1 MDTYE
6 DDEPPQLVD
15 VETELV
21 ASEEV
26 DKVGDNLKVPLT
38 IVTGYLGAGK
48 TTLMNYILTEQ
59 HGKKI
64 AVILNEFGD
73 SVDIEKSISVSKDG
87 DQVEEWLEVGNG
99 CICCSV
105 KDIGVTAIET
115 LMKKSGA
122 FDYILL
128 ETTGLADPGNIAP
141 LFWMDEE
148 LGSSI
153 YLDGIVT
160 LVDAKNILK
169 SLDEPAPET
178 ADHDDHHGTV
188 LTTAHLQISHADVV
202 VINKADLVS
211 EEELEAVKDRVG
223 AINGLAK
230 IHVTQQG
237 KVPQLEGFLLDLHAY
252 DNAEGMDMAQK
263 GHSHLDPRISTVTIK
278 VPRLNEEQVPNLD
291 AWLRS
296 ILWDSKLP
304 DSSTEIAAA
313 SSDQSPTFEIY
324 RLKARLPM
332 SDGSVK
338 IVQGV
343 RDVFEIKDALDQT
356 QRAAPELEE
365 GKIVVIGRDM
375 ANLDFERSYFSTH
388 ACPRSYCLNNIDN
401 TPNTSTCSTAETL
414 HLNRNYRGP
423 TIILLIP
430 TNTKV
435 PATMNRPGAAPQSL
449 RGLPNGFSSQ
459 QQSIGPARNAPARM
473 VNGKMTPS
481 NGATWAFG
489 GVPMGTAGLPS
500 QRQAGAP
507 MTSFAQSI
515 GSSQP
520 AAPLDMS
527 EFPSLSNNPS
537 HQTSSSSQSTWA
549 MPGAR
554 QLGQAASHRP
564 PHGAL
569 PAQQQSQAQQQT
581 QQQQDD
587 LFSSSSQLPSSQSG
601 FRFGGQNAV
610 GQSSQPQESAAEEF
624 PPLNRNANG
633 EIGQDR
639 NLGSIQSPGFG
650 APSSTLGFSA
660 ANTSAQ
666 ASRSNGLLNAV
677 NTGNRAAPTNP
688 RDSAPINVPGPS
700 PTANQN
706 LASSL
711 EKDSIGFG
719 RPPQSE
725 AADSLSPLA
734 QLAERPAAA
743 DAKSI
748 PFNQPLAPQTQPNGF
763 EADPADEAGP
773 ISQDPLPGMSDRDRY
788 GLKGLIEM
796 LKGPYP
802 DQAALITGVDIAA
815 LGFDLNTTERLSETI
830 WSPWDDVAAR
840 PDIPQHTVPDC
851 YQVHNVQAIEN
862 KLSNFSDETLM
873 FMFYNNPQDIQ
884 QMIAAQ
890 ELTNRNWRYHKKL
903 SMWLTKDDMMQP
915 QLLGN
920 GTERGYYVFFD
931 PKLWSRER
939 REMLLS
945 YIDLEVVPNGPAGP
959 IS

>member
-1 MDTYE
+1 MDIFE
-6 DDEPPQLVD
+6 DDEPPQLID
-15 VETELV
+15 AATELV
-21 ASEEV
+21 SSEVV
-26 DKVGDNLKVPLT
+26 DKVGDNVKVPIT

-87 DQVEEWLEVGNG
+87 DQAEEWLEVGNG

-178 ADHDDHHGTV
+178 TDHDDHHGPV

-211 EEELEAVKDRVG
+211 EEELEVVKDRVG

-237 KVPQLEGFLLDLHAY
+237 KVPELEGFLLDLHAY
-252 DNAEGMDMAQK
+252 DNAEGMDMAEK

-278 VPRLNEEQVPNLD
+278 MPPLKEEQLPKLD

-304 DSSTEIAAA
+304 DSATESAIAPAE
-313 SSDQSPTFEIY
+313 QPPTFEIY
-324 RLKARLPM
+324 RVKARLPM
-332 SDGSVK
+332 SDGSIK

-356 QRAAPELEE
+356 QQSQP
-365 GKIVVIGRDM
+365 K
-375 ANLDFERSYFSTH
+375 LDE
-388 ACPRSYCLNNIDN
+388 
-401 TPNTSTCSTAETL
+401 
-414 HLNRNYRGP
+414 
-423 TIILLIP
+423 
-430 TNTKV
+430 
-435 PATMNRPGAAPQSL
+435 GAAQQSL

-459 QQSIGPARNAPARM
+459 QQSIGPSRNAPARM
-473 VNGKMTPS
+473 VNGKMTPT

-489 GVPMGTAGLPS
+489 GVPMGTAGLPT
-500 QRQAGAP
+500 QRQSTAP
-507 MTSFAQSI
+507 MASFAQSI

-537 HQTSSSSQSTWA
+537 HQTSSSAQSTWA

-564 PHGAL
+564 QHGIL

-639 NLGSIQSPGFG
+639 NLGSLQSPGFG
-650 APSSTLGFSA
+650 APPSTLGFPAGSS
-660 ANTSAQ
+660 NAQ

-688 RDSAPINVPGPS
+688 RDNAAISVPGP
-700 PTANQN
+700 PTSTNQN
-706 LASSL
+706 PPSSV
-711 EKDSIGFG
+711 EKDSIGFT
-719 RPPQSE
+719 RPPLSE
-725 AADSLSPLA
+725 AADNLSPRG
-734 QLAERPAAA
+734 QITDRPAA

-748 PFNQPLAPQTQPNGF
+748 PYNQPIPPQSQPNGF

-796 LKGPYP
+796 LKGPFP

-830 WSPWDDVAAR
+830 WSPWDDVPAR
-840 PDIPQHTVPDC
+840 PDIPQHTIPDC
-851 YQVHNVQAIEN
+851 YQVHNVQPIEN

-945 YIDLEVVPNGPAGP
+945 YIDLEVD
-959 IS
+959 

>member
-1 MDTYE
+1 MDIYE

-15 VETELV
+15 AETELV
-21 ASEEV
+21 SNEV
-26 DKVGDNLKVPLT
+26 EDKVGDNVKVPLT

-178 ADHDDHHGTV
+178 TDHDDHHGPV

-211 EEELEAVKDRVG
+211 EEELEVVKDRVG

-237 KVPQLEGFLLDLHAY
+237 KVPKLEGFLLDLHAY
-252 DNAEGMDMAQK
+252 DNAEGMDMAEK

-278 VPRLNEEQVPNLD
+278 VPPLKEEQLPKLD
-291 AWLRS
+291 AWFRS

-304 DSSTEIAAA
+304 DSSTEPATT
-313 SSDQSPTFEIY
+313 SSEQSPFEIY

-332 SDGSVK
+332 SDGSIK

-343 RDVFEIKDALDQT
+343 RDVFEIKDALEQT
-356 QRAAPELEE
+356 QPELKE
-365 GKIVVIGRDM
+365 
-375 ANLDFERSYFSTH
+375 
-388 ACPRSYCLNNIDN
+388 
-401 TPNTSTCSTAETL
+401 
-414 HLNRNYRGP
+414 
-423 TIILLIP
+423 
-430 TNTKV
+430 
-435 PATMNRPGAAPQSL
+435 GAAPQSL

-459 QQSIGPARNAPARM
+459 QQSIGPSRNPPARM

-500 QRQAGAP
+500 QRQTTAP

-537 HQTSSSSQSTWA
+537 HQASSSAQSTWA

-554 QLGQAASHRP
+554 QLGQAATHRP
-564 PHGAL
+564 QHGIL

-639 NLGSIQSPGFG
+639 NLGSLQSPGFG
-650 APSSTLGFSA
+650 APSSTLGFPAGGSG
-660 ANTSAQ
+660 AQ

-688 RDSAPINVPGPS
+688 RDNSVNVPGPPAS
-700 PTANQN
+700 QN
-706 LASSL
+706 PPSSL
-711 EKDSIGFG
+711 EKEIGFS
-719 RPPQSE
+719 RPPLSE
-725 AADSLSPLA
+725 AAESLSPHG
-734 QLAERPAAA
+734 QPATA
-743 DAKSI
+743 DAKSV
-748 PFNQPLAPQTQPNGF
+748 PYNQPIPPQSQANGF
-763 EADPADEAGP
+763 EADPTDEAGP

-830 WSPWDDVAAR
+830 WSPWDDVPAR
-840 PDIPQHTVPDC
+840 PDIPQHTIPDC
-851 YQVHNVQAIEN
+851 YQVHNVQPIEN

-903 SMWLTKDDMMQP
+903 SMWLDVGRDDAAATP
-915 QLLGN
+915 RKRHRARLLRLLRPETLVTRARGGGEWPMFDEPTIGAESN
-920 GTERGYYVFFD
+920 SELAHHAKVVYSRNERWALAHF
-931 PKLWSRER
+931 PRE
-939 REMLLS
+939 
-945 YIDLEVVPNGPAGP
+945 
-959 IS
+959 

>member
-1 MDTYE
+1 
-6 DDEPPQLVD
+6 
-15 VETELV
+15 
-21 ASEEV
+21 
-26 DKVGDNLKVPLT
+26 
-38 IVTGYLGAGK
+38 
-48 TTLMNYILTEQ
+48 
-59 HGKKI
+59 
-64 AVILNEFGD
+64 
-73 SVDIEKSISVSKDG
+73 
-87 DQVEEWLEVGNG
+87 
-99 CICCSV
+99 
-105 KDIGVTAIET
+105 
-115 LMKKSGA
+115 
-122 FDYILL
+122 
-128 ETTGLADPGNIAP
+128 
-141 LFWMDEE
+141 
-148 LGSSI
+148 
-153 YLDGIVT
+153 
-160 LVDAKNILK
+160 
-169 SLDEPAPET
+169 
-178 ADHDDHHGTV
+178 
-188 LTTAHLQISHADVV
+188 
-202 VINKADLVS
+202 
-211 EEELEAVKDRVG
+211 
-223 AINGLAK
+223 
-230 IHVTQQG
+230 
-237 KVPQLEGFLLDLHAY
+237 
-252 DNAEGMDMAQK
+252 
-263 GHSHLDPRISTVTIK
+263 
-278 VPRLNEEQVPNLD
+278 
-291 AWLRS
+291 
-296 ILWDSKLP
+296 
-304 DSSTEIAAA
+304 
-313 SSDQSPTFEIY
+313 
-324 RLKARLPM
+324 
-332 SDGSVK
+332 
-338 IVQGV
+338 
-343 RDVFEIKDALDQT
+343 
-356 QRAAPELEE
+356 
-365 GKIVVIGRDM
+365 
-375 ANLDFERSYFSTH
+375 
-388 ACPRSYCLNNIDN
+388 
-401 TPNTSTCSTAETL
+401 
-414 HLNRNYRGP
+414 
-423 TIILLIP
+423 
-430 TNTKV
+430 
-435 PATMNRPGAAPQSL
+435 MNRPGAAPQSL

-459 QQSIGPARNAPARM
+459 QQSIGPSRNAPARM

-500 QRQAGAP
+500 QRQTTAP

-537 HQTSSSSQSTWA
+537 HQTSSSAQSTWA

-554 QLGQAASHRP
+554 QQGQAASHRP
-564 PHGAL
+564 QHGIL
-569 PAQQQSQAQQQT
+569 PAQQQRQSQTQQQT

-610 GQSSQPQESAAEEF
+610 GQLSQPQESAAEEF

-639 NLGSIQSPGFG
+639 NLGSLQSPGFG
-650 APSSTLGFSA
+650 APSSTLGFPAGGSG
-660 ANTSAQ
+660 AQ

-677 NTGNRAAPTNP
+677 NTGNRAAPANP
-688 RDSAPINVPGPS
+688 RDNSVNVPGPQTS
-700 PTANQN
+700 QN
-706 LASSL
+706 PPSSL
-711 EKDSIGFG
+711 EKDSIGFS
-719 RPPQSE
+719 RPPLSE
-725 AADSLSPLA
+725 AADNLSPHG
-734 QLAERPAAA
+734 QPATT

-748 PFNQPLAPQTQPNGF
+748 PYNQTLPPQSQPKGF

-830 WSPWDDVAAR
+830 WSPWDDVPAR
-840 PDIPQHTVPDC
+840 PDIPQHTIPDC
-851 YQVHNVQAIEN
+851 YQVHNVQPIEN